1 MQKKKYFS
9 LLVFLCSS
17 TLSLELIAQETVVPL
32 LNNPV
37 IIKERAKYSE
47 ENFKALTAV
56 TAIGDTLSLPFIDD
70 FSHTGIFP
78 EAARWTDSTVFI
90 NSDFPVNPPT
100 IGVATFDGIN
110 KFGGQYNPS
119 LTSYG
124 VADTLTSKPID
135 LNFPNDTSIWLSFF
149 LQPQGLGSNMQ
160 VRDSIYLEF
169 FGSDSAWH
177 FAWSKKGS
185 TTSLPFAQTMINIR
199 DSIYLFSGF
208 RFRFLNKAS
217 LYAMHDQWNLD
228 YVRLDT
234 GRSAADTVI
243 VNDVAFVKRG
253 LSTLKKYQ
261 SVPYP
266 HYKNDSCA
274 VMEAT
279 KKILLRNLDTV
290 SVSVNHHMEFLDQ
303 NLFIDFTTIPV
314 SVSINAS
321 DTISNPINFSPFC
334 FPVNNAED
342 SLLYYVRNIKT
353 NPDNNAANDTLLERQ
368 EMYNYYAYDDGT
380 AEWGYGIVG
389 PVGSQIAYKFDLLMG
404 DTLRAIQMR
413 FVYGNTN
420 VSLSLF
426 NIVMWSSV
434 IPANGQTVLLYSQHP
449 YYEDTINGFHT
460 YRLDNPVY
468 IPGGIVYIGWEQLDN
483 SFLNIGLDK
492 NINSN
497 ANMFFNVS
505 GNFQNSSIAGSWMI
519 RPVFGKELPGVAS
532 VGNVI
537 AAENKISVYP
547 NPASDFILIKN
558 NSATGEKFFFRMFDV
573 TGRTVA
579 NGEVKGQRLNVSNL
593 SNGIYQLVFSDNS
606 FRTIASRKI
615 IISR

>member
-1 MQKKKYFS
+1 MLF
-9 LLVFLCSS
+9 
-17 TLSLELIAQETVVPL
+17 
-32 LNNPV
+32 NPV
-37 IIKERAKYSE
+37 IKKLLAEHRDESKKSL
-47 ENFKALTAV
+47 KASAALP
-56 TAIGDTLSLPFIDD
+56 DTISLPFIDD
-70 FSHTGIFP
+70 FSHMGIY
-78 EAARWTDSTVFI
+78 ADTALWTDSAVFI

-110 KFGGQYNPS
+110 KYGGQYNPS

-124 VADTLTSKPID
+124 EADTLTSKPID
-135 LNFPNDTSIWLSFF
+135 LNFPNDTTIWLSFF
-149 LQPQGLGSNMQ
+149 YQPLGLGSNMQ

-177 FAWSKKGS
+177 YAWSKKGS
-185 TTSLPFAQTMINIR
+185 VSSLPFAQAIINIR

-208 RFRFLNKAS
+208 RFRFINKAS
-217 LYAMHDQWNLD
+217 LYGMLDQWNLD
-228 YVRLDT
+228 YVRLDKN
-234 GRSAADTVI
+234 RSITDTVI

-261 SVPYP
+261 SVPYK
-266 HYKNDSCA
+266 HYKNDPVAAMDTS
-274 VMEAT
+274 
-279 KKILLRNLDTV
+279 KSILLRNLDTAAT
-290 SVSVNHHMEFLDQ
+290 SINHVMEFLLD
-303 NLFIDFTTIPV
+303 DFSVDYSTGPS
-314 SVSINAS
+314 SVSISGSSTATS
-321 DTISNPINFSPFC
+321 QKNFPSHQ
-334 FPVNNAED
+334 FPSLPGLD
-342 SLLYYVRNIKT
+342 SLLNYTRNINTSSDT
-353 NPDNNAANDTLLERQ
+353 NTTNDTLLERQ

-380 AEWGYGIVG
+380 AEAGYGIQSATSG
-389 PVGSQIAYKFDLLMG
+389 AQIAYKFDLLMP
-404 DTLRAIQMR
+404 DSLRAVQMR
-413 FVYGNTN
+413 FVYGNSY
-420 VSLSLF
+420 VALSLF

-460 YRLDNPVY
+460 YRLDNPLY
-468 IPGGIVYIGWEQLDN
+468 IPGGIFYIGWEQLDN

-532 VGNVI
+532 VGNVN

-558 NSATGEKFFFRMFDV
+558 NSATGEKFFFRIFDV

-579 NGEVKGQRLNVSNL
+579 NGEVKGQRFNVSNL
-593 SNGIYQLVFSDNS
+593 GNGIYQLVFSDNS
-606 FRTIASRKI
+606 FRTIESRKI